1 MVSLFPSP
9 ADVKAGVVDYVM
21 NPTNVGYVT
30 IAIVVLVVT
39 FNLGWCVS
47 LAPLAQSGNSARIA
61 TASASDGPDP
71 ALARF
76 HRDISGSSA
85 ECSSPPR
92 RGSSPRTTSSA
103 RSTTRLTTRTS

>member
-30 IAIVVLVVT
+30 IAVVVLVVT

-47 LAPLAQSGNSARIA
+47 LASLAPSGIPPKIA
-61 TASASDGPDP
+61 TCV
-71 ALARF
+71 ARA
-76 HRDISGSSA
+76 RVR
-85 ECSSPPR
+85 PP
-92 RGSSPRTTSSA
+92 
-103 RSTTRLTTRTS
+103 

>member
-30 IAIVVLVVT
+30 IAVVVLVVT

-47 LAPLAQSGNSARIA
+47 LAPLAQSGNSPEFRPARV
-61 TASASDGPDP
+61 
-71 ALARF
+71 
-76 HRDISGSSA
+76 
-85 ECSSPPR
+85 R
-92 RGSSPRTTSSA
+92 RP
-103 RSTTRLTTRTS
+103 